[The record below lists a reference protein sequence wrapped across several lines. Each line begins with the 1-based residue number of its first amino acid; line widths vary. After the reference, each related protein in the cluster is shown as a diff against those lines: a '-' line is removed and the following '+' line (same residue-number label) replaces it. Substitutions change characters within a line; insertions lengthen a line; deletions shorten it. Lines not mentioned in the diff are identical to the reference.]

1 MLFLNVH
8 KYRKD
13 IEELY
18 YSPSGPQIFF
28 YLIRNPAFFR
38 LTKSIPSVFLE
49 VYHSN
54 KLYENKSSPLY
65 AVINGGTDVRVKEQ
79 L

>member
-13 IEELY
+13 ISELY
-18 YSPSGPQIFF
+18 YSPSGPQILF

-38 LTKSIPSVFLE
+38 LTKSIPSFFFKKKFITPI
-49 VYHSN
+49 SCM
-54 KLYENKSSPLY
+54 KQIKSLICSY
-65 AVINGGTDVRVKEQ
+65 KWRY
-79 L
+79 

>member
-13 IEELY
+13 ISELY
-18 YSPSGPQIFF
+18 YSPSGPQILF

-38 LTKSIPSVFLE
+38 LTKSIPSFF
-49 VYHSN
+49 
-54 KLYENKSSPLY
+54 
-65 AVINGGTDVRVKEQ
+65 
-79 L
+79 